1 MTIEQAAKIL
11 GMNDKGLA
19 ECRTDLLLRKSVLI
33 MAKIKEKGIDDEVVA
48 DDLIRFMRDVPCNA
62 KSVDQFEAYAKKAMA
77 HGLKRL
83 EAKYL

>member
-11 GMNDKGLA
+11 GMNDEGLE
-19 ECRTDLLLRKSVLI
+19 ECKSDLLLRKLVLI

-48 DDLIRFMRDVPCNA
+48 DDLLRFMRDVPCNA
-62 KSVDQFEAYAKKAMA
+62 KAAFEAYAKEAIA